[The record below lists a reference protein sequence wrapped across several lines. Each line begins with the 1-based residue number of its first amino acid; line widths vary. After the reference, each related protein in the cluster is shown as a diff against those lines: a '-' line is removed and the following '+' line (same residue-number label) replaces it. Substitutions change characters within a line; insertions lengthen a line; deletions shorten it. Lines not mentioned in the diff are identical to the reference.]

1 MKPRAAIVLFQGHN
15 VALIERFRSGQHY
28 FVFPGGKIKKNE
40 TALLA
45 AERETWEE
53 LGLQV
58 YVGQMIA
65 EVWYQGV
72 PQYYFLAKSFAG
84 QFGSGTGP
92 ELNSRLDSE
101 KGTYLPVWMPVEEI
115 INQPVLPKLMA
126 QYVFK
131 YHPSS
136 WPKQPLLVT
145 QLPPD
150 VPV

>member
-1 MKPRAAIVLFQGHN
+1 MKPRAAIVLFHGQN
-15 VALIERFRSGQHY
+15 IALIDRYRSGQHY

-40 TALLA
+40 TTSVA

-58 YVGQMIA
+58 HVGKMIA
-65 EVWYQGV
+65 EVWYLGV
-72 PQYYFLAKSFAG
+72 PQYYFLVESFTG
-84 QFGSGTGP
+84 QFGSGRGP
-92 ELNSRLDSE
+92 EMNSRLDSE
-101 KGTYLPVWMPVEEI
+101 KGTYLPVWMPVEDI

-126 QYVFK
+126 QYVLK
-131 YHPSS
+131 YHPSN
-136 WPKQPLLVT
+136 WPKEPLLVT